1 MKLHLPLF
9 LSSVPLS
16 FGWHQGVGHHGHKQH
31 DQSLRTPK
39 LRWLFKLCNQR
50 KQKFSR
56 GTKQHHKA
64 CVFSLSTSP
73 LGHEGW
79 GCLKNPAFLTQH
91 TNQEAIPCPG
101 MAAYFAACIH
111 RFHCRN
117 SRWLISHLP
126 ETGCWQKQSCWNF
139 FFSVCKPLVFTK
151 RKGRERQR
159 WGRAVAVHALW
170 RFTPQCP
177 DVLPPMTGLTRSTHW
192 TC

>member
-64 CVFSLSTSP
+64 CVFSLYTSP

-91 TNQEAIPCPG
+91 TNQEAINTLPRDGRIFCNLHPQ
-101 MAAYFAACIH
+101 
-111 RFHCRN
+111 
-117 SRWLISHLP
+117 ISLP
-126 ETGCWQKQSCWNF
+126 EFKMADFSPPWNRLLTKSVMLEF
-139 FFSVCKPLVFTK
+139 FL
-151 RKGRERQR
+151 
-159 WGRAVAVHALW
+159 
-170 RFTPQCP
+170 QC
-177 DVLPPMTGLTRSTHW
+177 V
-192 TC
+192 